1 MSTLDSGKISIK
13 YQKIMEQTDTAGF
26 EHHKQDEQIM
36 ERENQLGLEGN
47 GRPSSW
53 RNQSKTITEADFNQ
67 KAALSPGL
75 SSPAATSVRSQG
87 GSNNSSA
94 QDIGG
99 YFFPRATEHSVSSD
113 CITALQAPSTPS
125 TDLTGSEAGRDGNLV
140 DGRRQSK
147 AESDSYDLEASKV
160 TWKESDI
167 QTVIGPSTTKLPMTR
182 PTSVPNLNTNPASKR
197 RRDGLDYPVYPD
209 QSFAALQSQQH
220 ARPYQPHPLRTRS
233 SHSSHNSSY
242 SSISSRQSRDFMMQ
256 SGAKTMGN
264 TPAQSPGLFSPTLPR
279 GRPDDATRT
288 PTLHPSHLQTPTE

>member
-1 MSTLDSGKISIK
+1 
-13 YQKIMEQTDTAGF
+13 MEQTDPA
-26 EHHKQDEQIM
+26 EVEYNNQDEQS
-36 ERENQLGLEGN
+36 LH
-47 GRPSSW
+47 GRPHERPLSW
-53 RNQSKTITEADFNQ
+53 RDQSKTIPEAGCNHQ
-67 KAALSPGL
+67 AGL
-75 SSPAATSVRSQG
+75 SSEMSTPAATSVSSQG
-87 GSNNSSA
+87 GSNNYSV

-99 YFFPRATEHSVSSD
+99 YFSPRAQEHSISSD
-113 CITALQAPSTPS
+113 CIAALQVPPSPSTEI
-125 TDLTGSEAGRDGNLV
+125 TGSEAGRDGNLV

-147 AESDSYDLEASKV
+147 SQSDSHDLEASKI
-160 TWKESDI
+160 TWKESET

-197 RRDGLDYPVYPD
+197 RREGLDYPVYPD

-242 SSISSRQSRDFMMQ
+242 SSISSRQSRDFIMQ

-264 TPAQSPGLFSPTLPR
+264 TPAQSPGLFSPTLTR
-279 GRPDDATRT
+279 GRPDDTTRT

>member
-1 MSTLDSGKISIK
+1 
-13 YQKIMEQTDTAGF
+13 
-26 EHHKQDEQIM
+26 M
-36 ERENQLGLEGN
+36 EREHQLGLEGN

-53 RNQSKTITEADFNQ
+53 KDQSKTIPEAGFNQ
-67 KAALSPGL
+67 KAALSQGM
-75 SSPAATSVRSQG
+75 SSPATTSVRSQG
-87 GSNNSSA
+87 GSNNSSV
-94 QDIGG
+94 QDMGG
-99 YFFPRATEHSVSSD
+99 YFSPRAPEHSISSD
-113 CITALQAPSTPS
+113 CITTLQAPSTPS
-125 TDLTGSEAGRDGNLV
+125 TELTGSEAGRDGILV
-140 DGRRQSK
+140 DGRQQSK
-147 AESDSYDLEASKV
+147 GESDTHDLEASKV
-160 TWKESDI
+160 TWKESDT

-220 ARPYQPHPLRTRS
+220 GRPYQPHPLRTRS

-242 SSISSRQSRDFMMQ
+242 SSISSRQSRDFMVQ

-279 GRPDDATRT
+279 GRPDDPTRT